1 MVDLQEA
8 RLKLRSELEAPPA
21 LRKFGSGWISGALGL
36 VLGIGAFLLVLT
48 MRWPGAFSTPELR
61 GLEGNPWFRV
71 SLHVLFVLAFSF
83 SALSLVLRREKML
96 GGLGVAITLVG
107 TLLGGSRSTEVVA
120 DATPLF
126 LGLDWFVL
134 RVILTGLLFVPVE
147 RLFPR
152 HKEQFIF
159 REEWILASRARG
171 WGVCRLWFSFSRS
184 CC

>member
-83 SALSLVLRREKML
+83 SALSLVLRRGKML
-96 GGLGVAITLVG
+96 GGLGVAII
-107 TLLGGSRSTEVVA
+107 STSK
-120 DATPLF
+120 
-126 LGLDWFVL
+126 
-134 RVILTGLLFVPVE
+134 GLLTDRQARKRSVGGEVLAFV
-147 RLFPR
+147 
-152 HKEQFIF
+152 
-159 REEWILASRARG
+159 W
-171 WGVCRLWFSFSRS
+171 
-184 CC
+184 